1 MIEIRELRKSYN
13 EERVL
18 KDLELQHPARKTLS
32 ILGESGSGKSTL
44 LKIIA
49 GLEEADR
56 GDILVDGDSISH
68 LKPRE
73 RGAVYLYQ
81 EPLLFPHLT
90 VSENISFG
98 LKFKNRT
105 PGTIEQETRRMIE
118 QLKLNG
124 QETKYPHQLSG
135 GQKQRVAFGRAF
147 IIHPKILLL
156 DEPFASL
163 DPGTRQEMQVLFKEI
178 ADREKITSLFVT
190 HDLKEALMTGDRFG
204 MMVSGRLTL
213 YETRESF
220 IEDSK
225 TGVKQE
231 IEFWKNLR

>member
-1 MIEIRELRKSYN
+1 MIEISGLNKSYKQ
-13 EERVL
+13 EPVL
-18 KDLELQHPARKTLS
+18 KNLGFSHPGQKTLS

-49 GLEEADR
+49 GLEEADGGDVRIDGRSIMQMKPKDR
-56 GDILVDGDSISH
+56 GT
-68 LKPRE
+68 
-73 RGAVYLYQ
+73 VYLYQ

-90 VSENISFG
+90 VAENISFG
-98 LKFKNRT
+98 LKFKGSDSKT
-105 PGTIEQETRRMIE
+105 AEKDTLRMIG
-118 QLKLNG
+118 QLKLTG
-124 QETKYPHQLSG
+124 QEAKYPHQLSG

-178 ADREKITSLFVT
+178 ADKENITSLFVT

-204 MMVSGRLTL
+204 IMVNGRLTL
-213 YETRESF
+213 HENREAF
-220 IEDSK
+220 IEDSD
-225 TGVKQE
+225 TGVKKE
-231 IEFWKNLR
+231 IEFWKNLS

>member
-1 MIEIRELRKSYN
+1 MIEIRKLHKSFGK
-13 EERVL
+13 EHVL
-18 KDLELQHPARKTLS
+18 KDLEVKHAAHQTLS

-49 GLEEADR
+49 GLEDADE
-56 GDILVDGDSISH
+56 GDILVDGESIVN
-68 LKPRE
+68 LKPKD
-73 RGAVYLYQ
+73 RGTVYLYQ
-81 EPLLFPHLT
+81 EPLLFPHMN

-98 LKFKNRT
+98 LKFKDHSKDT
-105 PGTIEQETRRMIE
+105 VEVETQRMID
-118 QLKLNG
+118 QLKLTG
-124 QETKYPHQLSG
+124 QEAKYPYQLSG

-163 DPGTRQEMQVLFKEI
+163 DPGTRQEMQMLFREI
-178 ADREKITSLFVT
+178 AEKKIITSLFVT

-204 MMVSGRLTL
+204 MMINGRLTL
-213 YETRESF
+213 YETRDAF

-225 TGVKQE
+225 TGVKHE
-231 IEFWKNLR
+231 IEFWKNLS

>member
-1 MIEIRELRKSYN
+1 MIEIRELQKSYN
-13 EERVL
+13 EEQVL
-18 KDLELQHPARKTLS
+18 KNLKLQHPARKTLS

-56 GDILVDGDSISH
+56 GDILVDGNSISH
-68 LKPRE
+68 LKPRD
-73 RGAVYLYQ
+73 RGTVYLYQ

-98 LKFKNRT
+98 LKFQNRT
-105 PGTIEQETRRMIE
+105 PDTIEEETRRMID

-124 QETKYPHQLSG
+124 QEMKYPHQLSG

-204 MMVSGRLTL
+204 MMVNGRLTL

-225 TGVKQE
+225 TGVKKE